1 MEKYS
6 ENKIGESK
14 KSYDLDKRLYD
25 FALKIVNLVRMLPKE
40 TAGWE
45 LGKQLLKAGTSIVA
59 NYEEAKGAFSR
70 NDFIYKI
77 SISFK
82 EARETNLWLRLIRDS
97 NLVPRSKIEDLIK
110 ESGEIRN
117 ILGKSVQTA
126 KKNKSQN

>member
-1 MEKYS
+1 MIK
-6 ENKIGESK
+6 ESK